1 MVFTFLKARGVDVG
15 NSLVEDDQ
23 VMHVHTYTRSTYIRT
38 LDRHSSMAD
47 TTSSTSALDILAVS
61 VVMLYVHRDRS

>member
-23 VMHVHTYTRSTYIRT
+23 VKCAHEHCTV
-38 LDRHSSMAD
+38 DRQ
-47 TTSSTSALDILAVS
+47 TSW
-61 VVMLYVHRDRS
+61 VMGDKDRLPAWDLSLY

>member
-23 VMHVHTYTRSTYIRT
+23 VKREELHAAQTVY
-38 LDRHSSMAD
+38 MA
-47 TTSSTSALDILAVS
+47 
-61 VVMLYVHRDRS
+61 